1 LQILDPINGEV
12 VWNRVDE
19 RVEPDDMFV
28 ALEETNGHLFWC
40 TNHGYFG
47 FIPLAASSTEVEIAD
62 SFHPII
68 IPSLTD
74 LVKIVFRYSALMF
87 SRNWKDQSQKQ
98 GVTRASLEFLHLGV
112 KT

>member
-47 FIPLAASSTEVEIAD
+47 FTSLAASSTEVEIAD
-62 SFHPII
+62 SLNPII
-68 IPSLTD
+68 PGLTD
-74 LVKIVFRYSALMF
+74 LVKIVFKYLGLTF
-87 SRNWKDQSQKQ
+87 SRNWKDRSQKQ
-98 GVTRASLEFLHLGV
+98 DVIRGSLEFLHLGV
-112 KT
+112 RT